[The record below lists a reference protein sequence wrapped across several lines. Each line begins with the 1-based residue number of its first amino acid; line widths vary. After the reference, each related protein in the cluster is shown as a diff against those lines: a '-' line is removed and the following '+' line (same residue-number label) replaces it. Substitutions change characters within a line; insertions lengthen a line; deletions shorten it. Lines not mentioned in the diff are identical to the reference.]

1 MNDGAAAETRAL
13 RHLEAR
19 GLRLI
24 ERNWR
29 TRGGELDLVLRDR
42 DTLVIAEVRAR
53 SHAGFG
59 GAAAS
64 VDARKRARLVHAAR
78 AYLAAHPQYQS
89 LPVRFDVV
97 AIEAG
102 GHMDWIR
109 AAFEAEE

>member
-1 MNDGAAAETRAL
+1 LSDGAAAETRAL

-29 TRGGELDLVLRDR
+29 TRGGELDLILRDR

-59 GAAAS
+59 GAAGS
-64 VDARKRARLVHAAR
+64 VDARKRARIVHAAR
-78 AYLAAHPQYQS
+78 AYLVAHPQYES

-97 AIEAG
+97 AIDAG
-102 GHMDWIR
+102 RIDWIP
-109 AAFEAEE
+109 AAFEADE